1 MTLREVRLAD
11 ELAPG
16 SNLLE
21 DRVYEDCLILGPA
34 VLGLVDTWELTDC
47 TFSGPWEEVFW
58 VAPEKAIQGPIA
70 LRNVAFRRCTFA
82 PHIGI
87 IGPQEVI
94 EQVGRDLLA

>member
-1 MTLREVRLAD
+1 M
-11 ELAPG
+11 
-16 SNLLE
+16 
-21 DRVYEDCLILGPA
+21 
-34 VLGLVDTWELTDC
+34 
-47 TFSGPWEEVFW
+47 FW
-58 VAPEKAIQGPIA
+58 VAPDKAIQGPIA